1 MNKNGSIRNPPQGPG
16 GHTNQ
21 GSDQEIQGRS
31 TREAELINGML
42 TNADVWYGVKKSEID
57 ELEEVDK
64 LLLRRVLGAPESTC
78 IESLYL
84 ELGLIPISIIIKAR
98 RVKYLH
104 YLVQLNENE
113 MLSKVFNTQWKFP
126 TKDDWTTQV

>member
-1 MNKNGSIRNPPQGPG
+1 M
-16 GHTNQ
+16 
-21 GSDQEIQGRS
+21 
-31 TREAELINGML
+31 
-42 TNADVWYGVKKSEID
+42 
-57 ELEEVDK
+57 
-64 LLLRRVLGAPESTC
+64 
-78 IESLYL
+78 YL

-126 TKDDWTTQV
+126 TKDDWTTQVQKDLTDLNINLSIEEIKKK